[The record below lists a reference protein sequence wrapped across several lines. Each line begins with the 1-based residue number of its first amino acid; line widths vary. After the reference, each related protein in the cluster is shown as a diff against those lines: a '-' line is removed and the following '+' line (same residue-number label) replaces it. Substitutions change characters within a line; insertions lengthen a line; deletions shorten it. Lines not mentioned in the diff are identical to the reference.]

1 MHQSPQKQIGT
12 RRDRNTVYAAFDM
25 ADDDDRRVHRVP
37 SARTRTSQWQEDAPR
52 AARAARPHPHPRG

>member
-12 RRDRNTVYAAFDM
+12 RRDRNTVYAAFEL

-37 SARTRTSQWQEDAPR
+37 VLKTRKSQWQDEAPR
-52 AARAARPHPHPRG
+52 GQRGPRQHPRG